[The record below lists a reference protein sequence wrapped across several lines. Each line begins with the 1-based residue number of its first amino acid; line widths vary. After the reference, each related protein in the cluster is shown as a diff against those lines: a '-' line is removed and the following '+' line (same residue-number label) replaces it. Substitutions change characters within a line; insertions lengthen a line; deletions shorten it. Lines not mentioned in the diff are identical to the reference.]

1 MAMLSVYCRLFEQL
15 KEEMRSGMDIT
26 TGSEVERHPGNVTAT
41 SIAGAAQ
48 GPET

>member
-26 TGSEVERHPGNVTAT
+26 GSAVERHPGNVTAT